1 MNLSKI
7 DLLNKRFT
15 RSAFGYAPR
24 EVDQF
29 LVEIAEAL
37 GEAADRQ
44 RELARKGKRL
54 EAKLQEYVQR
64 DETLRD
70 TLMSTQRM
78 VDELKV
84 AASREAEIIL
94 GEANTKARGIVQ
106 RGHERLAEL
115 HEEIEGLKRQR
126 NQFRIQLKGLV
137 QAHLE
142 LLESS
147 DPRQERLEELESKV
161 SFLKKAE

>member
-7 DLLNKRFT
+7 DLLNKKFSRT
-15 RSAFGYAPR
+15 AFGYAPK
-24 EVDQF
+24 EVDLL
-29 LVEIAEAL
+29 LVEVAEVL

-44 RELARKGKRL
+44 RELVRKAKRL
-54 EAKLQEYVQR
+54 EAQLQEYMQR

-84 AASREAEIIL
+84 AAGREAEIIL
-94 GEANTKARGIVQ
+94 GEANAKAREIVQ
-106 RGHERLAEL
+106 RGHERLAQL
-115 HEEIEGLKRQR
+115 HEEIESMKRQR
-126 NQFRIQLKGLV
+126 NQFKIQLKGLV

-147 DPRQERLEELESKV
+147 DPQQSRLEELESKV

>member
-7 DLLNKRFT
+7 DLLNKKFSR
-15 RSAFGYAPR
+15 AALGYAPR

-29 LVEIAEAL
+29 LVEVAEAL

-44 RELARKGKRL
+44 RELGRKAKRL
-54 EAKLQEYVQR
+54 DVQLQEYRQR

-70 TLMSTQRM
+70 TLMSTQKM

-84 AASREAEIIL
+84 AAGREAEIIL
-94 GEANTKARGIVQ
+94 NEASGKAREIVQ
-106 RGHERLAEL
+106 RGHERLAQL
-115 HEEIEGLKRQR
+115 HEEIESMKRQR
-126 NQFRIQLKGLV
+126 NQFRIQLKGMV

-142 LLESS
+142 LLESGG
-147 DPRQERLEELESKV
+147 PEQQRLEELESRV